1 MFVPIIPECIANTIQ
16 LKSFIKYTVNGILN
30 DVNSQIKYTGCKV
43 TSTSYREAEVDI
55 YFVILKDTNHGIVNH
70 ITTQL
75 NKIFDKLV
83 GMECYVEKIRYNL
96 LFETT
101 QTVKVEK
108 EEKSMYIPEVKE
120 IIHRK
125 SERGEIFTVVWNDE
139 TKTSVKLQEGDE
151 SDEYV
156 AYLYALGKKMFANKG
171 TARAFI
177 REKKKVFEDR
187 VTKISDMK
195 KVQRRNM
202 ALEQSL
208 NAKDVGDISERV
220 YEEMFVPA
228 GMISRSVFRRNRS

>member
-1 MFVPIIPECIANTIQ
+1 MFVPIYPEYIRDTFQ
-16 LKSFIKYTVNGILN
+16 LKSFTNHIVNGILN
-30 DVNSQIKYTGCKV
+30 DVKSQIKYNGCKI

-55 YFVILKDTNHGIVNH
+55 YLVIPEDNKHWIVNH
-70 ITTQL
+70 LTTQL

-83 GMECYVEKIRYNL
+83 GMECYVKNIRCNL
-96 LFETT
+96 LFATT

-108 EEKSMYIPEVKE
+108 EEKGMYIPEVKE

-187 VTKISDMK
+187 VAKISDMK

>member
-1 MFVPIIPECIANTIQ
+1 
-16 LKSFIKYTVNGILN
+16 
-30 DVNSQIKYTGCKV
+30 
-43 TSTSYREAEVDI
+43 
-55 YFVILKDTNHGIVNH
+55 
-70 ITTQL
+70 
-75 NKIFDKLV
+75 
-83 GMECYVEKIRYNL
+83 
-96 LFETT
+96 
-101 QTVKVEK
+101 
-108 EEKSMYIPEVKE
+108 MYIPEVKE

-125 SERGEIFTVVWNDE
+125 SERGEIFTVVWCDE

-187 VTKISDMK
+187 VAKISDMK

-202 ALEQSL
+202 TLEQSL

>member
-1 MFVPIIPECIANTIQ
+1 MFVPIYPEYIRDTFQ
-16 LKSFIKYTVNGILN
+16 LKIFTNHIVNGVLN
-30 DVNSQIKYTGCKV
+30 DVKSQIKYNGCKV

-55 YFVILKDTNHGIVNH
+55 YLVIPEDNNHWIVNH
-70 ITTQL
+70 LTTQL

-83 GMECYVEKIRYNL
+83 GMECYVKNIRCNL
-96 LFETT
+96 LFATT
-101 QTVKVEK
+101 QTVKVEM
-108 EEKSMYIPEVKE
+108 EEKGMYIPEVKE

-187 VTKISDMK
+187 VAKISDMK

>member
-1 MFVPIIPECIANTIQ
+1 MFVPIIPEHIENAFQ
-16 LKSFIKYTVNGILN
+16 LRSFIKYTVNGILN
-30 DVNSQIKYTGCKV
+30 DVNSQIKYNGCKL
-43 TSTSYREAEVDI
+43 TSTSYREVEVDI
-55 YFVILKDTNHGIVNH
+55 YLVIPEDECWTLNH
-70 ITTQL
+70 ILQPQL
-75 NKIFDKLV
+75 TRILDKLA
-83 GMECYVEKIRYNL
+83 YKSWYFKKITPIPICNS
-96 LFETT
+96 F
-101 QTVKVEK
+101 KIEK

-187 VTKISDMK
+187 VAKISDMK